1 MSRWND
7 HELDDEGLAF
17 EARLVNVILIC
28 GGDGVDCVQGAVA
41 AGLFNW

>member
-7 HELDDEGLAF
+7 HELDDGRLAF

-28 GGDGVDCVQGAVA
+28 GGNCVDCVQGAVA
-41 AGLFNW
+41 AGLFDW